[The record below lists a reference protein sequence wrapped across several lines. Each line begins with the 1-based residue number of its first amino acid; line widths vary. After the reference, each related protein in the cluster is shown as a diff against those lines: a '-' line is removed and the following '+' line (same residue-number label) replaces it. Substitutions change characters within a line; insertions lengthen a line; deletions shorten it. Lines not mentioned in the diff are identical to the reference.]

1 MTFPVTKFCAVAGWI
16 IIAAVT
22 IYVGWVCLQDLKDAT
37 VALPEFICNQHNG
50 NYSNYSNSCIFPD
63 CYIPTCILQNG
74 TELNLTKELE
84 NWFIT

>member
-37 VALPEFICNQHNG
+37 VSLPEFICNQHNG
-50 NYSNYSNSCIFPD
+50 NYSN
-63 CYIPTCILQNG
+63 YIPTCILQNG